1 MLRKLFKGGNYVRKY
16 GICTIFFLWNCNNS
30 ILRSSNSS
38 YFLFNYF
45 CPLITSCCLLHFS
58 KDQSEA
64 KLKWQ
69 MTPIFFAFVSY
80 IRKLV
85 EEWHRGWTYIFNRG
99 LGTLNENFFLNIP
112 NILADWTDRPKKL
125 WGIFGS
131 IIWSN
136 FVTV

>member
-1 MLRKLFKGGNYVRKY
+1 MDKVMIFCDHSKTMWEMTDILLTSGSFWPPSASFRINRLHHCLLSMHSNKTLSKKKEKKY
-16 GICTIFFLWNCNNS
+16 ATTFFCEIATIP
-30 ILRSSNSS
+30 ILRSSSS

-45 CPLITSCCLLHFS
+45 CPLITSCCLLHFF

-85 EEWHRGWTYIFNRG
+85 EEWH
-99 LGTLNENFFLNIP
+99 
-112 NILADWTDRPKKL
+112 
-125 WGIFGS
+125 WGYS
-131 IIWSN
+131 
-136 FVTV
+136 

>member
-1 MLRKLFKGGNYVRKY
+1 MMTSLSDKYLTMHLNKTLSKKERKY
-16 GICTIFFLWNCNNS
+16 ATTFFMWNCNNS
-30 ILRSSNSS
+30 ILRSSSSS

-85 EEWHRGWTYIFNRG
+85 EEWHWGYTYGFSSYKT
-99 LGTLNENFFLNIP
+99 LGYYFFVRSST
-112 NILADWTDRPKKL
+112 A
-125 WGIFGS
+125 GIIRNYWIS
-131 IIWSN
+131 P
-136 FVTV
+136 T